1 MMDEYEYIDDQKRES
16 YKVFLG
22 WQSHDELIANYFG
35 ILTKKELI
43 DIIIDHDPLGD
54 SDGCF

>member
-16 YKVFLG
+16 YKVFLE